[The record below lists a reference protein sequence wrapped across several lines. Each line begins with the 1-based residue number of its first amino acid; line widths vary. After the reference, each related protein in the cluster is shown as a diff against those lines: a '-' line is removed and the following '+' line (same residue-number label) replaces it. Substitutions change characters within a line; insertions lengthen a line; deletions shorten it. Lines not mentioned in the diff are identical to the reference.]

1 MTLENN
7 FYLLEQKELSL
18 DLRDVSKSIQT
29 PCLMY
34 NTYHVVNYIITKQ
47 QAGQKQSTISNM
59 LSLII
64 WSVFFT
70 DNYVVSTKK

>member
-1 MTLENN
+1 MLENN

-18 DLRDVSKSIQT
+18 YLRDVSIQNTLKGIQT

-47 QAGQKQSTISNM
+47 LVRLVRSSQLCPIC
-59 LSLII
+59 
-64 WSVFFT
+64 
-70 DNYVVSTKK
+70 